1 MQNATAFQEC
11 HFYGSKMEPPKRTG
25 LMDYEIN
32 LRVDITSTFTQNN
45 PPKRILLEDDQLSRS
60 GLILQLFVA
69 STQGVVDS
77 FLGFYLVKCRFTC
90 EWLLDEISFGKLNV

>member
-1 MQNATAFQEC
+1 MRNATAFQEC
-11 HFYGSKMEPPKRTG
+11 HFSGSKMEPPKRTG

-60 GLILQLFVA
+60 GLTLQ
-69 STQGVVDS
+69 
-77 FLGFYLVKCRFTC
+77 YLLLPHKVSWTVFWVFI
-90 EWLLDEISFGKLNV
+90 WLSVSSLVNG